1 MTESTVKAS
10 LPTLT
15 PGDWFLDS
23 SASTVAFQHKS
34 VYGLITV
41 RGAFPVASGAGHLA
55 ADGTASGTVIIDA
68 AGLDTKHKKRDT
80 HLRSKDF
87 FETDQHPTITFTAER
102 AHRVSAGATEVRIDG
117 RLKVKGVEKPVSLL
131 ANATATSADSVTLT
145 AETTFDRHDYGLA
158 WNQMGMIKGLAT
170 LTLTLRFARA

>member
-1 MTESTVKAS
+1 MTESTVNAS
-10 LPTLT
+10 LPALT
-15 PGDWFLDS
+15 PGDWSLDA

-41 RGAFPVASGAGHLA
+41 RGTFPVGGGEGHLA

-102 AHRVSAGATEVRIDG
+102 AHRASAGGTEVRVDG
-117 RLKVKGVEKPVSLL
+117 RLKVKDIEKPVSFL
-131 ANATATSADSVTLT
+131 ANATTTDADSVTLT
-145 AETTFDRHDYGLA
+145 AETTLDRHDYGLA
-158 WNQMGMIKGLAT
+158 WNQMGMIKGLTT
-170 LTLTLRFARA
+170 LAVTLRFTRA